1 MHLFTILKGRK
12 KWLRRH
18 QPIQLVIS
26 IRDLHVLTEAHQ
38 RCSVWTWSREPH
50 PDKWVQCS
58 RNSFGNLDLAPV
70 SSGSTFHQW
79 NVLPFLNLWSW
90 AGANQVSGL
99 VESLPKLGSCHRRF
113 VFLQRKLDSLL
124 WAFPSGF
131 CFWVLR
137 PFSHLF
143 PALFQVAWYLFGSMG
158 TSSESNS
165 INEVRRT
172 DGTAR
177 SKYICPW
184 KCKPRDI
191 CPRTGVAFLA
201 AFAHGV
207 LGFNVLLNI

>member
-1 MHLFTILKGRK
+1 MFSVNLK
-12 KWLRRH
+12 
-18 QPIQLVIS
+18 
-26 IRDLHVLTEAHQ
+26 
-38 RCSVWTWSREPH
+38 
-50 PDKWVQCS
+50 
-58 RNSFGNLDLAPV
+58 
-70 SSGSTFHQW
+70 SGSTPWQMSPMFQKFLRESWFGSGLFKFHISP
-79 NVLPFLNLWSW
+79 VKRAAIPNLWSW

-143 PALFQVAWYLFGSMG
+143 PALFQVAWYLCGSMG